1 VERLRSFY
9 GHHSTND
16 VPLISTSLLD
26 RVMVLIAAV
35 QADHI
40 MAAAA

>member
-1 VERLRSFY
+1 MD
-9 GHHSTND
+9 TD
-16 VPLISTSLLD
+16 VPLISMSLLD

-40 MAAAA
+40 MAAAAWPLSLARAIRR